1 MKKNLLIL
9 LLAFSNLGMIVH
21 LITCRHCSSQ
31 PQEAIV
37 VEKDAAP
44 INGKCFMQNLK
55 FDREQ
60 KAKFRDIN
68 CRFRQNVG
76 SILSRLGK
84 QKENMFGELQQINS
98 DTVKLRTFSRGI
110 GELHRQLKDE
120 TIDFYLKIKVLC
132 TDEQRQR
139 LEDHFTPLFRNN
151 CCQHPEDCT
160 KENCPLCPSRE
171 ICEP

>member
-9 LLAFSNLGMIVH
+9 LLAFSNLGLIVH
-21 LITCRHCSSQ
+21 LVACRHYSSLS
-31 PQEAIV
+31 QEAIV
-37 VEKDAAP
+37 VEKDATP
-44 INGKCFMQNLK
+44 INGKCFMENLK

-68 CRFRQNVG
+68 RHFRQNVCP
-76 SILSRLGK
+76 ILSRLDK
-84 QKENMFGELQQINS
+84 QKENMFGELQQVNS
-98 DTVKLRTFSRGI
+98 DTVKLRIFSCKI

-132 TDEQRQR
+132 TDEQRQI
-139 LEDHFTPLFRNN
+139 LKNHFSPLFRNN
-151 CCQHPEDCT
+151 CCHHPEGCT
-160 KENCPLCPSRE
+160 KENCPLCPTQE